1 MATAMNEM
9 LGLSLKEQESVLGS
23 LEDNYLPIQ
32 IDKDVFLIPMTVHEL
47 IDDMYK
53 ELNVLRKSKK
63 RTAVGAE
70 EDKR

>member
-1 MATAMNEM
+1 MAIAMNEM
-9 LGLSLKEQESVLGS
+9 LGLSLKEQESILGD
-23 LEDNYLPIQ
+23 LEENYLPIQ
-32 IDKDVFLIPMTVHEL
+32 IEKDVFLIPMPVHEL

>member
-32 IDKDVFLIPMTVHEL
+32 IDKDVFLIPMPVHEL

>member
-1 MATAMNEM
+1 MAIAMNEM
-9 LGLSLKEQESVLGS
+9 LGLSLKEQESILGD
-23 LEDNYLPIQ
+23 LEENYLPIQ
-32 IDKDVFLIPMTVHEL
+32 IEKDVFLIPMPVHEL

-53 ELNVLRKSKK
+53 ELNVLRELKK

>member
-1 MATAMNEM
+1 MNEM

-32 IDKDVFLIPMTVHEL
+32 IDKDVFLIPMPVHEL